1 MSEPSSIYLLDKRCH
16 MAIKKAAKLV
26 YHTSLPRKRDRED
39 VINRLKQNLK
49 QADSTTST
57 KIRNRRTPWFG
68 FVARKA
74 FGLMDYDDHEHI
86 SHEIDKLYNDQ
97 REITTFVNNSTH
109 IIKSEINKIISDQ
122 NNTKARVT
130 LLSNTINSYATK
142 VGNEIEKM
150 KLRLHFMQRADE
162 RVQRTSS
169 LLRYLKE
176 AESAIEDAKRGVVSG
191 GIFSP
196 DQLRNATR
204 DITTRFPN
212 LNPPQPV
219 DHINL
224 QILSSIAKVNTGRI
238 DNEFL
243 IIITLS
249 LFNQITFQL
258 YQIRPIPVP
267 QTIGGAMRSL
277 LIRPSKDYLAI
288 DALQDQYFLADTETI
303 KNCKTISTDIACEI
317 NVPLKSIKD
326 NTECELQ
333 LYLKPNNEIMKQCD
347 VRILPKCS
355 TQLIKLHQSN
365 SWAYSTYKTENF
377 IITCDSSIRIEHQ
390 IHGSGTFTLSPGCVL
405 TSDHLVIKGT
415 EEETDTIGIFA
426 FPTINLTHL
435 VTNLTEKPKPPHLLT
450 NIVEEPVGE
459 NTLLSPWGDNLEGNE
474 NRLTRIGLHHQEES
488 KHRYITIANTGAV
501 LSIITSLVLFFGYY
515 YYGCCC
521 NCLKPLQ
528 KFKTRKQKS
537 FQGKTN
543 ETFELTDTI
552 STYPSR
558 PGSPG
563 PAKHQQSLP
572 GVHGRQKITPSTP
585 SAPAFDSLTTTTT
598 KMNKN

>member
-1 MSEPSSIYLLDKRCH
+1 MRLLQVNICCLLIILVESGQDALIIQPASSNPGILYEKYKTIHLIEREWKIVSTIDVGTIINISPWQEMSSHGDKESRQTCLSYFSPPEC
-16 MAIKKAAKLV
+16 AILGKEAILKDV
-26 YHTSLPRKRDRED
+26 EIDRED
-39 VINRLKQNLK
+39 VINRLNQNLK
-49 QADSTTST
+49 QADNTTST
-57 KIRNRRTPWFG
+57 KIQNRRTPWFE
-68 FVARKA
+68 FVGSIARKA

-97 REITTFVNNSTH
+97 REITTLVNNSTH
-109 IIKSEINKIISDQ
+109 IINSEINKIISDQ

-176 AESAIEDAKRGVVSG
+176 VESAIEDAKRGVVPG
-191 GIFSP
+191 GILSP
-196 DQLRNATR
+196 DQLRNPTR
-204 DITTRFPN
+204 DITIRFPH
-212 LNPPQPV
+212 LNPPQRV
-219 DHINL
+219 DHI
-224 QILSSIAKVNTGRI
+224 LSNIAKVNTERK
-238 DNEFL
+238 DNKFL
-243 IIITLS
+243 IIITLP
-249 LFNQITFQL
+249 LLNQITFQF

-277 LIRPSKDYLAI
+277 LIRP
-288 DALQDQYFLADTETI
+288 
-303 KNCKTISTDIACEI
+303 NIACEI

-326 NTECELQ
+326 NIECELQ

-365 SWAYSTYKTENF
+365 SWAYSTCKPENF
-377 IITCDSSIRIEHQ
+377 ITTCDSKIRIEHQ
-390 IHGSGTFTLSPGCVL
+390 IHGSGTFTLSPGYVL
-405 TSDHLVIKGT
+405 TNNHLVIKGT

-435 VTNLTEKPKPPHLLT
+435 VTNLTEKPKPRYLLT
-450 NIVEEPVGE
+450 NIAEEPVGE
-459 NTLLSPWGDNLEGNE
+459 NTLLSPWGDSLEGNE
-474 NRLTRIGLHHQEES
+474 NRLTRIGLHHQEKS

-501 LSIITSLVLFFGYY
+501 LSIITSLALFFGYY
-515 YYGCCC
+515 YYGYCC

-528 KFKTRKQKS
+528 NRGDTNRK
-537 FQGKTN
+537 
-543 ETFELTDTI
+543 
-552 STYPSR
+552 
-558 PGSPG
+558 
-563 PAKHQQSLP
+563 
-572 GVHGRQKITPSTP
+572 
-585 SAPAFDSLTTTTT
+585 
-598 KMNKN
+598 